1 MEVAKQK
8 NRVDGQRTMGF
19 AKEETIRKAVA
30 HLLRDIMPAAIAEAM
45 KYVRKMLGKG
55 RWVRAKSDED
65 PKEENI
71 GEKITNDEG
80 LGAEIESEEIN
91 PSKRHKQNFVEMEC
105 MKENFQQK
113 GSCGKCGK
121 RHGGECR
128 IM

>member
-1 MEVAKQK
+1 
-8 NRVDGQRTMGF
+8 
-19 AKEETIRKAVA
+19 
-30 HLLRDIMPAAIAEAM
+30 MPAAIAEAM

-105 MKENFQQK
+105 MKANFQQK

-128 IM
+128 FRGRNLL